1 VWGIDL
7 QGFDGTFDLRDF
19 QVQKVKRAGI
29 YQGRTHIWQK
39 EKEARRQKWLCAW
52 WQDTDDIA
60 RSNERT
66 NEQAKADNTT
76 GRANSN
82 ITARPEERG
91 QHRTRRWVQRDPTK
105 QAFNKRRAI
114 SIIAMRRPSS
124 SWPCGDRQGAVG
136 LKRWWSLRNGG
147 EKRRDEF

>member
-19 QVQKVKRAGI
+19 QVQKVKE
-29 YQGRTHIWQK
+29 GRDLPREDTHLA
-39 EKEARRQKWLCAW
+39 ERERGKEAKMVVCVVAGHRRHSEI
-52 WQDTDDIA
+52 D
-60 RSNERT
+60 RT
-66 NEQAKADNTT
+66 NEQAKADNIT

-91 QHRTRRWVQRDPTK
+91 QHRTRSWVQRDPTK